1 MIISPHQCH
10 HHHSCHPSPHHSF
23 IPILKLFFFPNP
35 SSIDIWHLLGVTP
48 RLFEP
53 THGFCFYSF
62 HFFLSFS
69 FHYYSL
75 FLTFSVFLF
84 FSFLYFSHFSNF
96 VSFAFNIISILSISH
111 FIFLLNISVRFSL
124 CVRLN
129 WQFVCQFLSANSP
142 LYCIVLYCNVE
153 QLQTSSKHR
162 ASSSN
167 QLHRKLGI
175 SYVRCVAYVVCAAL
189 DGNSS

>member
-1 MIISPHQCH
+1 MFTLFQFFRLLVFII
-10 HHHSCHPSPHHSF
+10 
-23 IPILKLFFFPNP
+23 ILYFLPFQFFF
-35 SSIDIWHLLGVTP
+35 
-48 RLFEP
+48 
-53 THGFCFYSF
+53 
-62 HFFLSFS
+62 
-69 FHYYSL
+69 
-75 FLTFSVFLF
+75 F